1 VSASAIE
8 RVDALCETALDLTRG
23 TPRQAEVEA
32 IRARLA
38 EPLRLAIA
46 GQVKAGKSTLLNAL
60 VADRLAPTDAGE
72 CTRIVTW
79 YREGLGYEVRAVDR
93 DGGVHELG
101 HRRDGGV
108 LEIDLDGIRPEQ
120 VARLDVAWPSS
131 ALHQLTLIDT
141 PGLAS
146 LDDSASVQTRDFL
159 AIEDEERPGGADAVL
174 YLLRHLHRRD
184 VEFLDSFLDRS
195 LSNASPV
202 NAIAVLSRADEI
214 GAGRLDA
221 LDSAARIA
229 ARYRADPR
237 LRALCLTVL
246 PVATLA
252 AETGF
257 TLHEREGAA
266 LKEIAARPPEEV
278 DDLLLSADRFIG
290 SELEGLSTDE
300 RRGLIERLGLFGVRF
315 SIAQFRTGAVT
326 TPSDLARKLVAA
338 SGLGELQ
345 QLLEQHFLPRAQTLK
360 GRSALLAL
368 RSLARELARD
378 TPDAADHLEAEL
390 EEIEASTHEFAE
402 LRLVHL
408 VLSGT
413 VELPE
418 EEVEEVKRVTGP
430 GTPAE
435 RLGGVPG
442 DDAATLQA
450 TALRAVER
458 WRERAADP
466 LADRELCDAS
476 EVLVRSYEGLYAA
489 VRA

>member
-1 VSASAIE
+1 MPAIE
-8 RVDALCETALDLTRG
+8 RVEGLCSSALELVDG
-23 TPRQAEVEA
+23 TPHAAEVEA

-38 EPLRLAIA
+38 EPLRLVIA

-79 YREGLGYEVRAVDR
+79 YHEGLGYEVRAIDR
-93 DGGVHELG
+93 DGGVHELA
-101 HRRDGGV
+101 HRRDRGV
-108 LEIDLDGIRPEQ
+108 MAIDLDGVRPEQ
-120 VARLDVAWPSS
+120 IERLDVAWPSS
-131 ALHQLTLIDT
+131 ALHELTLIDT

-146 LDDSASVQTRDFL
+146 LDDTSSVQTRDFL
-159 AIEDEERPGGADAVL
+159 ALEDEERPSGADAVL

-184 VEFLDSFLDRS
+184 VEFLDTFLDRS
-195 LSNASPV
+195 VSNASPV

-266 LKEIAARPPEEV
+266 LKQIASQPAEEI

-290 SELEGLSTDE
+290 SEFEGVSAEE
-300 RRGLIERLGLFGVRF
+300 RRGLVERLGVFGVRF
-315 SIAQFRTGAVT
+315 AVEQFRTGAVT
-326 TPSDLARKLVAA
+326 TASDLARALVAV
-338 SGLGELQ
+338 SGLRELQ
-345 QLLEQHFLPRAQTLK
+345 ALLDQHFLPRAQILK
-360 GRSALLAL
+360 ARSALLAL
-368 RSLARELARD
+368 RALSRRIERD
-378 TPDAADHLEAEL
+378 APDAAGRLDAGIEELEASL
-390 EEIEASTHEFAE
+390 HEFAE
-402 LRLVHL
+402 MRLLHL
-408 VLSGT
+408 VLSRS
-413 VELPE
+413 VELSDD
-418 EEVEEVKRVTGP
+418 EVEEVKRVTGP
-430 GTPAE
+430 GAPAQ
-435 RLGGVPG
+435 RLGADPS
-442 DDAATLQA
+442 DDAVTLRA

-458 WRERAADP
+458 WRDRGADP
-466 LADRELCDAS
+466 LADRELC
-476 EVLVRSYEGLYAA
+476 EVCEVMARSYEGLHAF